1 MKEIVI
7 KPGSIIIW
15 KYTDW
20 FSKLCKWFKGKSN
33 KYDSAVICKDQYTLV
48 SPLNNFK
55 YDHIDHI
62 ILEPKKQYSKAEKQL
77 LYDYIVVNDNS
88 IESELATRINI
99 IRPDTVDPSTFTL
112 ESLLTNKY
120 YKIVYDSSKEN

>member
-20 FSKLCKWFKGKSN
+20 FSKLCKWVKGKSN
-33 KYDSAVICKDQYTLV
+33 RYDSVLICKEQFTLI

-55 YDHIDHI
+55 YDGTEYV

-77 LYDYIVVNDNS
+77 ISNYVVVNDKC

>member
-20 FSKLCKWFKGKSN
+20 YSKICKWFKRKSN
-33 KYDSAVICKDQYTLV
+33 KYDSAVICKEQFTLI

-55 YDHIDHI
+55 YDGIEYV

-77 LYDYIVVNDNS
+77 ISSYVVVNDKC

-112 ESLLTNKY
+112 ESLLNNKY

>member
-1 MKEIVI
+1 M
-7 KPGSIIIW
+7 
-15 KYTDW
+15 
-20 FSKLCKWFKGKSN
+20 
-33 KYDSAVICKDQYTLV
+33 
-48 SPLNNFK
+48 NNFK

>member
-1 MKEIVI
+1 MKEIII

-33 KYDSAVICKDQYTLV
+33 KYDSAVICKEQFALI

-55 YDHIDHI
+55 YDGIEYV
-62 ILEPKKQYSKAEKQL
+62 ILEPKKQYSKAEKQIISG
-77 LYDYIVVNDNS
+77 YVVINDKC

>member
-1 MKEIVI
+1 MKEIII

-20 FSKLCKWFKGKSN
+20 YSKIYKWFKRKSN
-33 KYDSAVICKDQYTLV
+33 KYDSAVICKEQFTLI

-55 YDHIDHI
+55 YDGIEYV

-77 LYDYIVVNDNS
+77 ISSYVVVNDKC

-112 ESLLTNKY
+112 ESLLNNKY

>member
-20 FSKLCKWFKGKSN
+20 FSKIYKWFKRKSN
-33 KYDSAVICKDQYTLV
+33 KYDSAVICKEQFTLI

-55 YDHIDHI
+55 YDGIEYV

-77 LYDYIVVNDNS
+77 ISSYVVVNDKC

-99 IRPDTVDPSTFTL
+99 IRPDTVDSSIFTL